1 MALISFH
8 KYVHRYAKIPQVFSG
23 GLESDIVN
31 YLLRALN
38 IYFDLKPTELRK
50 LANKVGEGNKLMY

>member
-23 GLESDIVN
+23 GLENDIVN
-31 YLLRALN
+31 FFYLRVLN

-50 LANKVGEGNKLMY
+50 LANKVEKEIN